1 MLPYILVL
9 PNIGLLVLIAPISI
23 GKTCIGI
30 YIGADLQIFIR
41 ICNLILIMFQYR

>member
-30 YIGADLQIFIR
+30 ATDLQIFIC
-41 ICNLILIMFQYR
+41 IGKIVSV